1 MNSAAPLRPPF
12 DLEKAVAK
20 VRAAENAWN
29 SRDAQRVSLAYSEDS
44 TWRNRDRFIRGRDE
58 IVQFLTSKWQRE
70 LDYRLVKELWTFSEN
85 RIAVRFQYEWHDDQ
99 SRWFRSYGNELW
111 EFDDDGLM
119 RRREASINDVS
130 IEPHQRRFLWTAPG
144 IDRTIIRDSNERS
157 LSEMTDLP
165 LLS

>member
-85 RIAVRFQYEWHDDQ
+85 RIAFASSMSGMMTSPVGSEAMATNCG
-99 SRWFRSYGNELW
+99 S
-111 EFDDDGLM
+111 LM
-119 RRREASINDVS
+119 M
-130 IEPHQRRFLWTAPG
+130 TA
-144 IDRTIIRDSNERS
+144 
-157 LSEMTDLP
+157 
-165 LLS
+165 